1 MSNDQL
7 CVKPLTLFN
16 SSVCIIDQHVTLW
29 STSDQNFDP
38 LQADNILSEAESLG
52 REGLAAAVKREM
64 REAYKEDEL
73 WSVTTRGR
81 CEGGRAEGRVRG

>member
-1 MSNDQL
+1 MI
-7 CVKPLTLFN
+7 N
-16 SSVCIIDQHVTLW
+16 SVSIDQDITRGQP
-29 STSDQNFDP
+29 DQNFDS

-73 WSVTTRGR
+73 WSVITKER